1 MTSCG
6 LIARSY
12 DPRVSTAV
20 LATKLFAPPP
30 RARLVARHRLLA
42 QLDTSL
48 EAHHRLTLVSAPAG
62 FGKTTLLGDWLS
74 HLGSTEGTARV
85 AWLSLDDGDNDPT
98 RFLTHVVAALQ
109 GAGMERLGGLLD
121 ATAPPGTGDLTAL
134 VNSTSEECTRAPET
148 RWVLVLDDFH
158 VITSPEVHR
167 ASEFLLDHLPPGVHL
182 VMTTRSDP
190 PLPLSRLRTR
200 DQLTELRAADL
211 RFTRP
216 EAEEFLTSVMG
227 LALTATDVDALEDRT
242 EGWAAGLQLAALSL
256 RGVEERDQVS
266 GFIDAFR
273 GSSRFVIDYL
283 VDEVLARQTEEV
295 RDFLL
300 HTAVLERL
308 NGSLCDQV
316 TERADGAR
324 LLADLERDNLFV
336 VALDTERAW
345 YRYHHLFADVLHARL
360 LAEQPEQVP
369 LLHRRASEW
378 YAAHDLLPDAV
389 RHALAAEDHDRARL
403 LMESALPEMRRAR
416 QDALLMSWAASLP
429 DRVILRSPVLSI
441 VKAWSKLMSGD
452 LEGVEPWL
460 AGAESALEAGAA
472 DAGLSATWADTED
485 LRTAPAMIAIY
496 RASVSQARGDVAG
509 TVRHARRAVELAG
522 PDDHFVHGAGCGFLG
537 LAAFAAG
544 EVTEAIATFS
554 EAVHHLHAAG
564 NLVDELDTTIVLA
577 DMWRAA
583 GRPSRARS
591 LLETGLRTATAGG
604 EPYPRATADL
614 HVGLAEL
621 DSELGDFAGAEA
633 HLEQARTLA
642 ERASISENRYR
653 WYTVMAQLQSRL
665 GDLAAAMNLLEEAQ
679 ALYRPGFYPDLRPI
693 PALRARLQLAHDH
706 LGAAEAWA
714 EEQGVGLGDEPT
726 YLREYEHLTLARM
739 LLAQG
744 RQRDALALLDRLGEA
759 AGDRRP
765 GSTREIGLLRALVR
779 HAAEDRRQALA
790 DLEDAVTHA
799 PEPESYTRLFLD
811 EGASMVSLLQAA
823 TETENEALREQALRL
838 LGRESAPRPADEQQT
853 ALPDPLSDRE
863 LEVLRQLDTGL
874 TGPEI
879 ARQLF
884 VSLNTLRTHTKRIF
898 TKLDVNNRAAAVRRA
913 RELGLLRE

>member
-1 MTSCG
+1 M
-6 LIARSY
+6 
-12 DPRVSTAV
+12 STPV
-20 LATKLFAPPP
+20 LATKLFAPTP
-30 RARLVARHRLLA
+30 RARLVARRRLLA

-74 HLGSTEGTARV
+74 HLDETTEAVRV
-85 AWLSLDDGDNDPT
+85 AWLSLDEGDNDPS
-98 RFLTHVVAALQ
+98 RFLTHVVAALHQ
-109 GAGMERLGGLLD
+109 AGMQSLGGLLD
-121 ATAPPGTGDLTAL
+121 ATASPGIGELTAL
-134 VNSTSEECTRAPET
+134 VNQAAEECARSPET

-158 VITSPEVHR
+158 VINAQEVHQ
-167 ASEFLLDHLPPGVHL
+167 ASEFLLEHLPPGVHL

-211 RFTRP
+211 RFTRT

-227 LALTATDVDALEDRT
+227 LALTGDDVDALDDRT

-266 GFIDAFR
+266 GFIEAFT

-283 VDEVLARQTEEV
+283 VDEVLARQSDDV

-308 NGSLCDQV
+308 TGSLCDQV
-316 TERADGAR
+316 TERADSAR

-360 LAEQPEQVP
+360 LAEQPDQVP
-369 LLHRRASEW
+369 PLHQRASEW

-389 RHALAAEDHDRARL
+389 RHALAAEEHDRARL

-416 QDALLMSWAASLP
+416 QDALLMSWASSLP
-429 DRVILRSPVLSI
+429 DPVVRRSPVLSI
-441 VKAWSKLMSGD
+441 VKAWSRLMSGD
-452 LEGVEPWL
+452 LDAVEPWL
-460 AGAESALEAGAA
+460 ADAEVALKAGDA
-472 DAGLSATWADTED
+472 DPELAATWADTED
-485 LRTAPAMIAIY
+485 LRTAPAMIAVY
-496 RASVSQARGDVAG
+496 RASLAQARGDVAG
-509 TVRHARRAVELAG
+509 TVSHARTAVEQAG
-522 PDDHFVHGAGCGFLG
+522 PDDHFVQAAGSGFLG
-537 LAAFAAG
+537 LAAFASG
-544 EVTEAIATFS
+544 EVTEAISTFS
-554 EAVHHLHAAG
+554 EAVHHLHAAST
-564 NLVDELDTTIVLA
+564 LVDELDSTIVLA

-583 GRPSRARS
+583 GRPSRARN
-591 LLETGLRTATAGG
+591 LFETGLRTATAGG

-621 DSELGDFAGAEA
+621 DSELGDFASAEH
-633 HLEQARTLA
+633 HLQRARTLA

-653 WYTVMAQLQSRL
+653 WYTVVAQLQSRL
-665 GDLAAAMNLLEEAQ
+665 GDLAAALDLLDEAQ
-679 ALYRPGFYPDLRPI
+679 ALYRKGFYPDLRPI
-693 PALRARLQLAHDH
+693 PALRGRLQLTHGDI
-706 LGAAEAWA
+706 AAVETWA
-714 EEQGVGLGDEPT
+714 EQQGVAADDEPA
-726 YLREYEHLTLARM
+726 YLREYEHLTLVRLLIARH
-739 LLAQG
+739 
-744 RQRDALALLDRLGEA
+744 RYDDAIALLDRLGEA

-765 GSTREIGLLRALVR
+765 GSTIEIGLLRALGR
-779 HAAEDRRQALA
+779 HAAGEHQQALA
-790 DLEDAVTHA
+790 DLGRAFAQA
-799 PEPESYTRLFLD
+799 PEPEGYVRLSLD
-811 EGASMVSLLQAA
+811 EGAPMRSLLQTA
-823 TETENEALREQALRL
+823 TEAGDDTLRAHALRL
-838 LGRESAPRPADEQQT
+838 LGHEGAPQPAGAQQS
-853 ALPDPLSDRE
+853 ALPDPLSERE

-913 RELGLLRE
+913 RELGLLHE

>member
-1 MTSCG
+1 M
-6 LIARSY
+6 
-12 DPRVSTAV
+12 STAV

-48 EAHHRLTLVSAPAG
+48 DAHHRLILISAPAG

-74 HLGSTEGTARV
+74 HPSSAEGAVRV

-98 RFLTHVVAALQ
+98 RFLTHVVATLQ
-109 GAGMERLGGLLD
+109 GAAMEGVGGLLD
-121 ATAPPGTGDLTAL
+121 ATSPPGAGELTAL
-134 VNSTSEECTRAPET
+134 VNAAAEQCARSPET

-158 VITSPEVHR
+158 VITSPEVHQ
-167 ASEFLLDHLPPGVHL
+167 ATEFFLDHLPPGVHL

-227 LALTATDVDALEDRT
+227 LALTGSDVDALEDRT

-283 VDEVLARQTEEV
+283 VDEVLARQPEEV

-308 NGSLCDQV
+308 TGSLCDQV
-316 TERADGAR
+316 TDRGDSTR

-369 LLHRRASEW
+369 VLHQRASEW
-378 YAAHDLLPDAV
+378 YAAQHLLPDAV
-389 RHALAAEDHDRARL
+389 RHAIAAEDYERARL

-416 QDALLMSWAASLP
+416 QDALLMSWATSLP
-429 DRVILRSPVLSI
+429 DPVVRRSPVLSI
-441 VKAWSKLMSGD
+441 MAAWSQLMAGD
-452 LEGVEPWL
+452 LDAVESWL
-460 AGAESALEAGAA
+460 QDAEAALAAGAA
-472 DAGLSATWADTED
+472 DHDLASTWADTED
-485 LRTAPAMIAIY
+485 LRTAPAMICAY
-496 RASVSQARGDVAG
+496 RASVAQARGDVAG

-522 PDDHFVHGAGCGFLG
+522 PDDHFVHGAGAGYLG

-544 EVTEAIATFS
+544 DVPEAITTFS
-554 EAVHHLHAAG
+554 DAVRHLHAAG
-564 NLVDELDTTIVLA
+564 NLVDELDSTVVLA
-577 DMWRAA
+577 DMWLAA
-583 GRPSRARS
+583 GRPSRARD
-591 LLETGLRTATAGG
+591 LFETALRTATAGR

-621 DSELGDFAGAEA
+621 DSELGDFPSAEA
-633 HLEQARTLA
+633 HLQQARVLA

-653 WYTVMAQLQSRL
+653 WYTVMAQLNARQGNL
-665 GDLAAAMNLLEEAQ
+665 EAAVALVDEAEAM
-679 ALYRPGFYPDLRPI
+679 YRPGFYPELRPI
-693 PALRARLQLAHDH
+693 PAMRARIH
-706 LGAAEAWA
+706 LMYGHAGAAETWA
-714 EEQGVGLGDEPT
+714 EGRDIDVGDDAT
-726 YLREYEHLTLARM
+726 YLHEYEHLTLARL
-739 LLAQG
+739 LLAQARYDETIG
-744 RQRDALALLDRLGEA
+744 LLDRLEA
-759 AGDRRP
+759 AAAAHRP
-765 GSTREIGLLRALVR
+765 GSTIEIRMLRAL
-779 HAAEDRRQALA
+779 AEHGADHRERALA
-790 DLEDAVTHA
+790 DLERALTQA
-799 PEPESYTRLFLD
+799 PEPEAYVRLLLD
-811 EGASMVSLLQAA
+811 EGDPMLALLQAA
-823 TETENEALREQALRL
+823 VEDGVLSEHASRL
-838 LGRESAPRPADEQQT
+838 LSPTSPARPATHPQRG
-853 ALPDPLSDRE
+853 LPDPLSERE

-913 RELGLLRE
+913 RELGLLHE

>member
-1 MTSCG
+1 M
-6 LIARSY
+6 
-12 DPRVSTAV
+12 STAV

-48 EAHHRLTLVSAPAG
+48 DAHHRLTLISAPAG

-74 HLGSTEGTARV
+74 HLSSAEGAVRV

-98 RFLTHVVAALQ
+98 RFLTHVVATLQ
-109 GAGMERLGGLLD
+109 GAAMEGVGGLLD
-121 ATAPPGTGDLTAL
+121 ATSPPGAGELTAL
-134 VNSTSEECTRAPET
+134 VNAAAEQCARSPET

-158 VITSPEVHR
+158 VITSPEVHQ
-167 ASEFLLDHLPPGVHL
+167 ATEFLLDHLPPGVHL

-227 LALTATDVDALEDRT
+227 LALTGSDVDALEDRT

-283 VDEVLARQTEEV
+283 VDEVLARQPEEV

-308 NGSLCDQV
+308 TGSLCDQV
-316 TERADGAR
+316 TDRGDSTR

-360 LAEQPEQVP
+360 LAEQPQQVP
-369 LLHRRASEW
+369 VLHQRASEW
-378 YAAHDLLPDAV
+378 YAAQHLLPDAV
-389 RHALAAEDHDRARL
+389 RHAIAAEDYERARL

-416 QDALLMSWAASLP
+416 QDALLMSWATSLP
-429 DRVILRSPVLSI
+429 DPVVRRSPVLSI
-441 VKAWSKLMSGD
+441 MAAWSQLMAGD
-452 LEGVEPWL
+452 LDAVESWL
-460 AGAESALEAGAA
+460 QDAEAALAAGAA
-472 DAGLSATWADTED
+472 DHDLASTWADTED
-485 LRTAPAMIAIY
+485 LRTAPAMICAY
-496 RASVSQARGDVAG
+496 RASVAQARGDVAG

-522 PDDHFVHGAGCGFLG
+522 PDDHFVHGAGAGYLG

-544 EVTEAIATFS
+544 DVPEAITTFS
-554 EAVHHLHAAG
+554 DAVRHLHAAG
-564 NLVDELDTTIVLA
+564 NLVDELDSTVVLA
-577 DMWRAA
+577 DMWLAA
-583 GRPSRARS
+583 GRPSRARD
-591 LLETGLRTATAGG
+591 LFETALRTATAGR

-621 DSELGDFAGAEA
+621 DSELGDFPSAEA
-633 HLEQARTLA
+633 HLQQARVLA

-653 WYTVMAQLQSRL
+653 WYTVMAQLNARQGNL
-665 GDLAAAMNLLEEAQ
+665 EAAVALVDEAEAM
-679 ALYRPGFYPDLRPI
+679 YRPGFYPELRPI
-693 PALRARLQLAHDH
+693 PAMRARIH
-706 LGAAEAWA
+706 LMYGHAGAAETWA
-714 EEQGVGLGDEPT
+714 EGRDIDVGDDAT
-726 YLREYEHLTLARM
+726 YLHEYEHLTLARL
-739 LLAQG
+739 LLAQARYDETIG
-744 RQRDALALLDRLGEA
+744 LLDRLEA
-759 AGDRRP
+759 AAAAHRP
-765 GSTREIGLLRALVR
+765 GSTIEIRMLRAL
-779 HAAEDRRQALA
+779 AEHGADHRERALA
-790 DLEDAVTHA
+790 DLERALTQA
-799 PEPESYTRLFLD
+799 PEPEAYVRLLLD
-811 EGASMVSLLQAA
+811 EGDPMLALLQAA
-823 TETENEALREQALRL
+823 VEDGVLSEHASRL
-838 LGRESAPRPADEQQT
+838 LSPTSPARPATNPQRG
-853 ALPDPLSDRE
+853 LPDPLSERE

-898 TKLDVNNRAAAVRRA
+898 TKLDVNNRAAAVRRG
-913 RELGLLRE
+913 RELGLLHE